1 MPASRTVLLGTTAVN
16 SLLYS
21 TKLLVLLAICALMST
36 TESLANVQNCT
47 AAGDRW
53 NGLCTQN
60 NNSLDQN
67 CAVNFDCATSKVCCS
82 NKCVDGANCLGED
95 CTSDDD
101 CQWEDESC
109 CLGSCRKLN
118 GCTNLVAII
127 VIHVS
132 ASVLL
137 IAVICPFL
145 YRKLAS
151 TNQPLSSSR
160 SIHLFNNQELYAD
173 VPEEPPSHPTL
184 PTLFVRGNDNPLTI
198 TAISSET
205 TNKESRDVN
214 ITITSYGSIITPNK
228 P

>member
-1 MPASRTVLLGTTAVN
+1 MLASKTVLLGTTAVS

-47 AAGDRW
+47 SARDLW
-53 NGLCTQN
+53 NGLCTHN
-60 NNSLDQN
+60 NNSLKQN
-67 CAVNFDCATSKVCCS
+67 CSVNFDCATSKVCCS

-118 GCTNLVAII
+118 GCTNLVVII
-127 VIHVS
+127 VIHVF

-137 IAVICPFL
+137 LAVICLFI
-145 YRKLAS
+145 YRTLAS

-173 VPEEPPSHPTL
+173 VPQEPPSHPTL

-198 TAISSET
+198 SSET
-205 TNKESRDVN
+205 TNKESRDAN
-214 ITITSYGSIITPNK
+214 ITITSYGSIRTPNK